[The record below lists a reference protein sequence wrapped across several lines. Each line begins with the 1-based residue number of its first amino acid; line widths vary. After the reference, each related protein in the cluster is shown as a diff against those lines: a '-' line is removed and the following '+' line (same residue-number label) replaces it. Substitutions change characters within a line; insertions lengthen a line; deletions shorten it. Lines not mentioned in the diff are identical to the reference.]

1 MEFWNNFW
9 SVLAW
14 FFWVYVLLAYLFA
27 LFAVISDIF
36 RDREL
41 NGWLKAVWLI
51 FLVFL
56 PIITLLVYVIA
67 RGRGMSERSVRGMER
82 QQEATDAY
90 IRNVAG
96 ASSADEIVKAQAL
109 LDSGA
114 ITPEEFATLKAKALR
129 G

>member
-1 MEFWNNFW
+1 MEFWSDFW

-27 LFAVISDIF
+27 LFAVIGDIF

-56 PIITLLVYVIA
+56 PIITVLVYVIA
-67 RGRGMSERSVRGMER
+67 RGRQMSERSER
-82 QQEATDAY
+82 SAARNREATDTY

-96 ASSADEIVKAQAL
+96 TSSAEEIAKAQAL

-114 ITPEEFATLKAKALR
+114 ITQQEFATLKAKALQS
-129 G
+129 

>member
-1 MEFWNNFW
+1 MEFWSDFW

-56 PIITLLVYVIA
+56 PIITVLVYVIA
-67 RGRGMSERSVRGMER
+67 RGRQMSERSARSAER
-82 QQEATDAY
+82 NRQATDEY

-96 ASSADEIVKAQAL
+96 ASSADEIAKAQAL

-114 ITPEEFATLKAKALR
+114 ITQEEFATLKAKALQS
-129 G
+129 

>member
-1 MEFWNNFW
+1 MEFWNDFW

-36 RDREL
+36 RDSEL

-56 PIITLLVYVIA
+56 PIITVLVYVIA
-67 RGRGMSERSVRGMER
+67 RGRQMSERSARGMAR

-96 ASSADEIVKAQAL
+96 ASSADEIAKAQAL

>member
-1 MEFWNNFW
+1 MEFWSDFW

-27 LFAVISDIF
+27 LFVVIGDIF
-36 RDREL
+36 RDDEL
-41 NGWLKAVWLI
+41 NGWLKALWLI

-56 PIITLLVYVIA
+56 PIITVLVYVIA
-67 RGRGMSERSVRGMER
+67 RGRQMAARSERSAARTR
-82 QQEATDAY
+82 EATDTY

-96 ASSADEIVKAQAL
+96 TSSADEIAKAQAL

-114 ITPEEFATLKAKALR
+114 ITQQEFATLKEKALHS
-129 G
+129 